1 MGTKQEIIQQKAHAL
16 MLAIIE
22 AYPCMTEEAGIF
34 AHRTLVKE
42 MTPQEA
48 DNVQTLYVITSRV
61 ALSGFGVSRSLA
73 DTESHQNEYHKFL
86 ESYKCSSEQK

>member
-34 AHRTLVKE
+34 ARRTLAKE

-48 DNVQTLYVITSRV
+48 HNVQELFSVTSRA
-61 ALSGFGVSRSLA
+61 ALSGFGVSRSPA
-73 DTESHQNEYHKFL
+73 DIENHQTAFRKFRQNG
-86 ESYKCSSEQK
+86 ECS